1 MNNHQLRLI
10 EFYQN
15 VKSFLSMLF
24 SAYEIDDHYVIR
36 IFGIKF
42 CKKFSPEIKFTEVT
56 EKGITTDKRNPKIL
70 ISLTTFPPRINSVY
84 KTISTLLEQTVKPD
98 EVVLWLAT
106 EDFPDKKLPENLTNL
121 QTFGLTIKWCDNI
134 KSYKKLIPALAEY
147 PDDIIIT
154 VDDDYYYD
162 KDLVKNLLEEHKKY
176 PDCII
181 GARANRLVPQ
191 KDKSFKLKRRSYIY
205 DSSYRPSYLNPFIGF
220 GGVLY
225 PPHALHKDVMNKE
238 KFMTI
243 IPTNDDAWFWIN
255 AVRNKTRFVPCRNGY
270 KLKFYL
276 IENSQQVGLY
286 QVNGPNSA
294 QGVSGE
300 DAANMFMKMYPDA
313 KEIIDGELHNA

>member
-56 EKGITTDKRNPKIL
+56 EKGITTDKRNPKI
-70 ISLTTFPPRINSVY
+70 IVSLTTFPPRINSVY

-106 EDFPDKKLPENLTNL
+106 EEKKKKKLPENLTNL